1 MRGFGISGWGPSWF
15 GTIEVGSYFIV
26 CCFGPKL
33 WIIPIFASK
42 DCSYAELKTYLHA
55 DAN

>member
-15 GTIEVGSYFIV
+15 GTIEVDSYFIV